1 MADELLGK
9 NGKGRRTPA
18 GRQGVGASG
27 ENGNGGQRRKLN
39 GRRRERDRDEHDRG
53 IHLAMQEHGDG
64 AFVTGLV
71 GVGVQQ
77 LVQSGGGDHGV
88 QQQDQRDQQRGDER
102 LAGAF
107 KNGLSRLQAFSFY
120 QRPSGLGKLFR

>member
-9 NGKGRRTPA
+9 NEKGRRTPA

-71 GVGVQQ
+71 GIGVQQ
-77 LVQSGGGDHGV
+77 LVQCGAGHHGV
-88 QQQDQRDQQRGDER
+88 QQQDQRHQQRGDQRVGMGFEIWI
-102 LAGAF
+102 
-107 KNGLSRLQAFSFY
+107 SRLQTD
-120 QRPSGLGKLFR
+120 RV